1 MKTYINFILIASISI
16 CISGCASMQNQAL
29 VEDDIYFNSKDIAK
43 EKAQIAL
50 AAQKKQTQIE
60 STSSQ
65 SSSSNIEDDY
75 YDEDYTTKCL
85 LAHTHQYMIHSGDPH
100 QCFLNPAGIA
110 M

>member
-50 AAQKKQTQIE
+50 AAQKKQTQIFDN
-60 STSSQ
+60 SFN
-65 SSSSNIEDDY
+65 NIFAN
-75 YDEDYTTKCL
+75 CL
-85 LAHTHQYMIHSGDPH
+85 IYNI
-100 QCFLNPAGIA
+100 
-110 M
+110 